1 MAETRSPLRFAD
13 ELAEFD
19 PSAWP
24 SRKGRGQAETG
35 KPTTPRRRR
44 TGRNAQFNIKAK
56 PETIEQ
62 FCSIADSQ
70 ELTLAETFEVAL
82 ALLQEKYAV

>member
-1 MAETRSPLRFAD
+1 MSENRSPLGFANQLD
-13 ELAEFD
+13 EFD

-24 SRKGRGQAETG
+24 SRRSGSN
-35 KPTTPRRRR
+35 KPSTPRRRR

-62 FCSIADSQ
+62 FCAIADSQ

-82 ALLQEKYAV
+82 ALLQEKYTT